1 MCSRDGRRRWPWI
14 CDGKRGQHR
23 VRMMALLAEERR
35 KVQEKGGV
43 SVGVGGDKLDSLDLE
58 NVLVKVFEPR
68 QSRDNV
74 GRRAVPA
81 TEAGGGIGDDNK
93 LSMAATFTKINKAEP
108 VKLLNLPSVATKRT
122 RDIID
127 HAAPHFR
134 DAYPTMFATLAQC
147 HASHLNLDNLCDA
160 LFTSGVIWSKRL
172 GSSGKL
178 VRWMLTR
185 NNKLRGWY
193 GDGNGDADGDGNG
206 NRTSAKR

>member
-1 MCSRDGRRRWPWI
+1 
-14 CDGKRGQHR
+14 
-23 VRMMALLAEERR
+23 MMVLLAEERR

-81 TEAGGGIGDDNK
+81 TEAGGGIGDDDK
-93 LSMAATFTKINKAEP
+93 LSMAATFTKINKAKL

-122 RDIID
+122 RDIIG

-134 DAYPTMFATLAQC
+134 DAYPAMFATLAQC
-147 HASHLNLDNLCDA
+147 HASHLNLDTCA
-160 LFTSGVIWSKRL
+160 TP
-172 GSSGKL
+172 SSHQSDIEQEVGERRQAREVDVDEEQQAAGM
-178 VRWMLTR
+178 VR
-185 NNKLRGWY
+185 
-193 GDGNGDADGDGNG
+193 
-206 NRTSAKR
+206 